1 MWRTNFTNFTR
12 SILEYLDPFI
22 RFTLNYWNV
31 HFLNCFLLHHQV
43 YRLLFTEIY
52 KLSLFFVFCFRLV
65 IFVNQSWW
73 RNIKSL
79 GCNFTN
85 RYSND
90 RQSNHFDRY
99 IRSVSKYISPIYS
112 SLSFLK
118 DCREGVFCASTF
130 SNTAL
135 VFWKI
140 SLELLIC
147 QNTNGLL
154 FQTDMVS
161 WWLVW
166 SWP

>member
-1 MWRTNFTNFTR
+1 MWRTSFTNFTR

-22 RFTLNYWNV
+22 RFSLNYWNS
-31 HFLNCFLLHHQV
+31 HFLKCFLLHHHL
-43 YRLLFTEIY
+43 YRRLFTEIC
-52 KLSLFFVFCFRLV
+52 KLSLFFVFFFLLV

-73 RNIKSL
+73 RNIKSQV
-79 GCNFTN
+79 CNFTN
-85 RYSND
+85 RYSSE
-90 RQSNHFDRY
+90 RQSNLFDRSM
-99 IRSVSKYISPIYS
+99 RSVSKYIYPIYS
-112 SLSFLK
+112 SLSFFK
-118 DCREGVFCASTF
+118 DCREGILCARIF

-161 WWLVW
+161 GWLVW